1 MCHLNFGSPLLGQ
14 GCRLLWH
21 RSEICWH
28 LIARIGRKLWSL
40 QYVALSDP
48 GVIWDFTII
57 WSKQAICCAF
67 FGSEIFSLTFLDILN
82 ANLSEIETRISH
94 LKSYLFVFLQYLCR
108 KVVRPNWHQNTKYLQ
123 IEWFARIWECHRSL
137 SRKGDHLEYKFHS
150 VKVRVRTCELLSI
163 SFCCLWM
170 YSECIS
176 TYSKSVGR
184 INRCKLIFSWEY

>member
-21 RSEICWH
+21 RSEICWN

-48 GVIWDFTII
+48 GVIWDFTIF

-123 IEWFARIWECHRSL
+123 NEWWQMKLTNLNDGIKVYWVYFDVKLAETIHCNKKSL
-137 SRKGDHLEYKFHS
+137 FMQMNFHIFCPVRN
-150 VKVRVRTCELLSI
+150 VKKVVAPL
-163 SFCCLWM
+163 
-170 YSECIS
+170 
-176 TYSKSVGR
+176 K
-184 INRCKLIFSWEY
+184 